1 MTEQPRCDEYV
12 VDWKRSD
19 AVGCCSGLGA
29 RADTINFS
37 IRQVLVEIVKDRF
50 ERTLVAQVT
59 LAKVPKEADL
69 RWFPIS
75 CFRIHRILRDEA
87 TDLVT

>member
-1 MTEQPRCDEYV
+1 MTERPRCDEYV
-12 VDWKRSD
+12 VDWNCSD
-19 AVGCCSGLGA
+19 IVGCRGGLGA

-37 IRQVLVEIVKDRF
+37 IRQVLAEIVKDRF

-75 CFRIHRILRDEA
+75 CFRIHRIFVLKVERRGD
-87 TDLVT
+87 